1 MRRASSA
8 PADQG
13 SSPRGGRGGRHGAS
27 VTWPS
32 VLGVAHRASSCS
44 AIVRARRSPGPRP
57 VGWQP
62 AAPERSS
69 PIEALVVTIL
79 AVAAVVL
86 IVLQVVYR
94 RRVMRRR
101 EAQGQ
106 AAVGRGTYVLF
117 AVTAAFFLFAVFVFP
132 MLVR

>member
-1 MRRASSA
+1 
-8 PADQG
+8 
-13 SSPRGGRGGRHGAS
+13 
-27 VTWPS
+27 
-32 VLGVAHRASSCS
+32 
-44 AIVRARRSPGPRP
+44 
-57 VGWQP
+57 
-62 AAPERSS
+62 
-69 PIEALVVTIL
+69 
-79 AVAAVVL
+79 
-86 IVLQVVYR
+86 VLQVVYR